1 MPQCETI
8 SFGESVRTARG
19 ALNGLR
25 GSILPPLMDGRRC
38 AASAKAAGTRGRGRT
53 GVARRGGISSITK
66 MDASLRFLDGDA
78 AVAVASS
85 RFSAPPP
92 IQRPIVRN
100 PAVCRWQMSL
110 RISVFLWLMRR
121 HRRPYDISYRGK
133 TIRIFPGV
141 FSPRYD
147 WSAKFAVDCLP
158 ALAGK
163 SFLEVGAGCGI
174 SRSSRLKAEPE
185 LVVSVDISPIPRETS
200 PSISALAGCRMRMSF
215 KGTCSRR
222 FRASLISSSST
233 PPITESARRIGWRE
247 P

>member
-1 MPQCETI
+1 M
-8 SFGESVRTARG
+8 
-19 ALNGLR
+19 
-25 GSILPPLMDGRRC
+25 RRQ
-38 AASAKAAGTRGRGRT
+38 AKAAGTRGRGRT

-174 SRSSRLKAEPE
+174 VSVFAAEGGAR
-185 LVVSVDISPIPRETS
+185 LVVCRGHISRTPRETS
-200 PSISALAGCRMRMSF
+200 PSISTLAGCRMRMSF

-222 FRASLISSSST
+222 FRTSLISFSST
-233 PPITESARRIGWRE
+233 PPITESARRIGWSE